1 MIETQ
6 REAFLKEGFT
16 EAQIEEIDKGMN
28 SNIPFELY
36 ANKSLMSQQMYQIRL
51 GLENGVDMAPY
62 VDPEYNWFQLEEIRL
77 GLEEKLDVS
86 KYDFKDLNSR
96 KMHQMRRG
104 LEEGMDLSDFLKF
117 EDDVMKEIRHALMD
131 KIDIINFAESGYDAG
146 QLVHIRTAIKEG
158 LDIQQY
164 LTVEFRGVTVS
175 EIVQGLRDNVDV
187 EVYAKPCYTWA
198 QMEQIRL
205 GLLSQIDVSYYTS
218 PLYDRYQMKEIRLGL
233 EEGLEV
239 DEYTSLMY
247 PAADMR
253 RIRKELSELGRTKD
267 ASENSEGETI
277 QDENADKITVTISN
291 DKMTA
296 YIRVARH
303 AFGQITRKDILRTLR
318 YAKITQNIDP
328 RMVDNLLAGKHLG
341 ETVQI
346 AIGKYPVDGENGW
359 YEYFFDTSRK
369 RMPKILD
376 DGSVDFQNIDWYS
389 EVKKD
394 QKLAYYHSAGKG
406 EPGHTVTGDRIAP
419 KRGKELPA
427 LRGKGF
433 YTSQDKK
440 TYFASTDGRVEVV
453 GNKLEVSQIVLL
465 QDVNMSTGNIRF
477 DGNINITGN
486 VSNGVT
492 IEAGGD
498 VIIGGFVENCNIIA
512 GGDVIIKKGANLN
525 GTGCIVAGGTIEA
538 KFFETA
544 KVRAGVSIKAGYV
557 LNSDL
562 YCDGTIDV
570 LGKKGLILGGTV
582 FAAKEIRVTNLG
594 NELGVRTIV
603 KLGVSDE
610 MRKTKRDIDN
620 KLLDLENKLIV
631 LNKGQRDFQDKY
643 PAEIRN
649 AMEMYIQIENALY
662 TLGLEKNEL
671 LEAQTK
677 IMQKIAN
684 TADASVMING
694 TLYDNILFDI
704 DDKKVLSTRSKNV
717 MVKKV
722 NERAVIIGN

>member
-62 VDPEYNWFQLEEIRL
+62 VDPEYNWFQLEEIRI
-77 GLEEKLDVS
+77 GLEKKLDVS
-86 KYDFKDLNSR
+86 KYSFKTLDSK

-117 EDDVMKEIRHALMD
+117 DDEVMREIRRALMD
-131 KIDIINFAESGYDAG
+131 KIDIINFAENGYDAG

-164 LTVEFRGVTVS
+164 LTVEFRGVSIS
-175 EIVQGLRDNVDV
+175 EILQGLRDNVDV

-198 QMEQIRL
+198 QMEQLRL
-205 GLLSQIDVSYYTS
+205 GLMSQIDVSYYAS
-218 PLYDRYQMKEIRLGL
+218 PLYDRYQMQEIRLGL

-253 RIRKELSELGRTKD
+253 RIRKELSENGRTKD
-267 ASENSEGETI
+267 AIANENGETVK
-277 QDENADKITVTISN
+277 DENADKISVTFSP

-296 YIRVARH
+296 FIRVSRS
-303 AFGQITRKDILRTLR
+303 AFGDIARKDILRTLR
-318 YAKITQNIDP
+318 YAGVTQNIDP
-328 RMVDNLLAGKHLG
+328 RMLDNLLAGKHLG
-341 ETVQI
+341 ETVKI
-346 AIGKYPVDGENGW
+346 ATGKRPVDGENGY
-359 YEYFFDTSRK
+359 YEYFFDTNRK
-369 RMPKILD
+369 RTPKVLD
-376 DGSVDFQNIDWYS
+376 DGSVDFQNIDWYVQ
-389 EVKKD
+389 VKQD

-406 EPGHTVTGDRIAP
+406 EAGHTVKGDRIAP
-419 KRGKELPA
+419 KRGKELPP
-427 LRGKGF
+427 LKGKGF

-440 TYFASTDGRVEVV
+440 TYFATTEGRVAIV
-453 GNKLEVSQIVLL
+453 GNKLEVSQNVILK
-465 QDVNMSTGNIRF
+465 DVNMSTGNIRF
-477 DGNINITGN
+477 DGNINISGN
-486 VSNGVT
+486 VSNGV
-492 IEAGGD
+492 IVEASGD
-498 VIIGGFVENCNIIA
+498 VIVEGFVENCTIIA
-512 GGDVIIKKGANLN
+512 GGDVILKKGVNL
-525 GTGCIVAGGTIEA
+525 GGVGRIVAGGNVEA
-538 KFFETA
+538 KFFEA
-544 KVRAGVSIKAGYV
+544 SNVKAGVSIRANYV
-557 LNSDL
+557 LNSNL
-562 YCDGTIDV
+562 YSDGTITIA
-570 LGKKGLILGGTV
+570 GRKGLILGGTI
-582 FAAKEIRVTNLG
+582 FAAKDINVTSIG
-594 NELGVRTIV
+594 NELGVRSIV
-603 KLGVSDE
+603 KLGVSEE

-620 KLLDLENKLIV
+620 KLMDLENKLTV
-631 LNKGQRDFQDKY
+631 LKKGQRDFQDKY

-684 TADASVMING
+684 TGDASITVSG
-694 TLYDNILFDI
+694 TLYENILFDI
-704 DDKKVLSTRSKNV
+704 DDKKVLSVRSKNV